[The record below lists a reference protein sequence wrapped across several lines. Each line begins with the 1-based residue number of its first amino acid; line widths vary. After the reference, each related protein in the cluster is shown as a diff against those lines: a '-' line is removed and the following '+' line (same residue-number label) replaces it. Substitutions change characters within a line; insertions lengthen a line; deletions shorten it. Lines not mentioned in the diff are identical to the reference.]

1 MSIPHFLFIIFH
13 LSFIFLYL
21 RKQNDKDKNIME
33 HETFFEVVGWIAS
46 ISLILGY
53 LPQALQTIRTRRT
66 DDIAVP
72 TFLMMAIGGICFMIQ
87 GYMLGREGIFL
98 FVTNLITTICSV
110 IIFGIK
116 IYNDYIRKK

>member
-1 MSIPHFLFIIFH
+1 MSIFAENNKKTI
-13 LSFIFLYL
+13 
-21 RKQNDKDKNIME
+21 KTME
-33 HETFFEVVGWIAS
+33 TSTFYQIVGWTAS
-46 ISLILGY
+46 ICLILGY
-53 LPQALQTIRTRRT
+53 LPQAIQTIRTRRT
-66 DDIAVP
+66 DDIALA

-116 IYNDYIRKK
+116 IKNDYFSKK

>member
-1 MSIPHFLFIIFH
+1 
-13 LSFIFLYL
+13 
-21 RKQNDKDKNIME
+21 ME

-116 IYNDYIRKK
+116 IYNDYIKK